1 VTHKC
6 LACSGQIGEDQDEE
20 MIPGQDVRSMHTH
33 WEDCEKALSGRSGR
47 SAAQRSERIRKRRGH
62 VVNMPG
68 LDDMEEWD

>member
-1 VTHKC
+1 
-6 LACSGQIGEDQDEE
+6 
-20 MIPGQDVRSMHTH
+20 MHTH